1 MEKITGKNNDLI
13 KDIKKLL
20 SSSKERKLRN
30 AFVIEGAR
38 LVFDVL
44 NSVINVKVFL
54 VTDTVMQKYPE
65 SCQAMIE
72 RAKKSY
78 IISKEISDKLSE
90 TQNSQGIFA
99 VCEMQANY
107 FDLNIHSHYIA
118 LDHVQDPGN
127 FGTIIRTA
135 EALGIDGM
143 ITFGGCDVYNPK
155 VLRSSM
161 GSVLRMNIMHSD
173 NLADTINALR
183 SMGMRVYATSPDSS
197 EKNITQID
205 FSNGAVC
212 VIGNEANGISPEV
225 KNCCDDL
232 VTIKMLGKAE
242 SLNASV
248 AAAIT
253 MWEMLR

>member
-78 IISKEISDKLSE
+78 IISEEISDKLSE

-99 VCEMQANY
+99 VCEMQANH
-107 FDLNIHSHYIA
+107 FALNIHSHYIA

-143 ITFGGCDVYNPK
+143 ITSGGCDVYNPK

-197 EKNITQID
+197 AKNITQID